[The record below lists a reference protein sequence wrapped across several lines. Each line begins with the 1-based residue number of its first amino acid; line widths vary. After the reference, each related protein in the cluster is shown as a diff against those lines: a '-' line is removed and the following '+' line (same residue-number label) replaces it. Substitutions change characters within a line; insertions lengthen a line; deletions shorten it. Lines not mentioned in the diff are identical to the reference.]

1 MFVYIKKLAIKK
13 ISASEDTL
21 NKMANDRLDA
31 IKSMF
36 SKMKNQEHSQIWDP
50 KDDKGFKAFTEKVLK
65 IKNTDNNNRP
75 KTLTFRAGNKE
86 GESDLEVFAE
96 AGDKDQTKLFMLKK
110 DILSNFKFD

>member
-1 MFVYIKKLAIKK
+1 
-13 ISASEDTL
+13 
-21 NKMANDRLDA
+21 MANDRLDA

-36 SKMKNQEHSQIWDP
+36 SKMKNQEDSQIWDP
-50 KDDKGFKAFTEKVLK
+50 KDDKDFKAFTEEVLK

-96 AGDKDQTKLFMLKK
+96 AGDKDETKLFMLKK